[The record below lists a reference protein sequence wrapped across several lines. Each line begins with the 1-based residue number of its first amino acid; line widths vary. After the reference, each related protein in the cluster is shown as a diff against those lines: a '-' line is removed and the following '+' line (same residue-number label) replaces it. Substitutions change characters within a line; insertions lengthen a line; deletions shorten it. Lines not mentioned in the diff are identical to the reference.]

1 MRRAFG
7 PEAANSV
14 PRRLVVP
21 PHREGGQVQYVPR
34 SVPAAHEGARLG
46 PVIERMRAG
55 LAGEQPLAALAREAG
70 MSLLS
75 FHRRV
80 RAATGCSPGNWLL
93 RERLEAAREM
103 LEGAALP
110 HGGVEVVAAAV
121 GFGSAATLRHHF
133 RRRFGVSPVANRGR
147 FGG

>member
-14 PRRLVVP
+14 PRRLVAP
-21 PHREGGQVQYVPR
+21 SHREGGQAQSVPR
-34 SVPAAHEGARLG
+34 PVAEAREGARLR

-55 LAGEQPLAALAREAG
+55 LAGEQPL
-70 MSLLS
+70 
-75 FHRRV
+75 
-80 RAATGCSPGNWLL
+80 
-93 RERLEAAREM
+93 
-103 LEGAALP
+103 AALP

>member
-1 MRRAFG
+1 MCRAG
-7 PEAANSV
+7 A
-14 PRRLVVP
+14 R
-21 PHREGGQVQYVPR
+21 
-34 SVPAAHEGARLG
+34 EGARLG

-70 MSLLS
+70 MRIGS

-80 RAATGCSPGNWLL
+80 RAATGCSPGDWLL
-93 RERLEAAREM
+93 RERLEAARAM
-103 LEGAALP
+103 LEGAARP
-110 HGGVEVVAAAV
+110 RGGVEAVAAV

-133 RRRFGVSPVANRGR
+133 RRRFGVSPVAYRGR